1 MTSSLHIGQL
11 LLVLIHSFIQSLWN
25 ICPQLIISIFES
37 YTNTSDKH
45 IEHSWYS
52 HIKFFELV
60 SLYFLIYFSHSS
72 LDLGKFLEFGLK
84 HKIRIKHFNIY
95 DINKIIVITIR
106 IPSII
111 IGIKLSTPVL
121 YFLSYT

>member
-60 SLYFLIYFSHSS
+60 SLYFLIY
-72 LDLGKFLEFGLK
+72 
-84 HKIRIKHFNIY
+84 
-95 DINKIIVITIR
+95 
-106 IPSII
+106 
-111 IGIKLSTPVL
+111 LSFFRCFP
-121 YFLSYT
+121 